1 MKLTRLVF
9 LAMFLI
15 VVACPAPDYPVLFG
29 YEDNWHKSLTMEEGL
44 IKAKITGRIRLH
56 SWGDALRIKVA
67 IEGLDTSKIVFFDS
81 TMIIS
86 RRIVNTTNYFD
97 DKVIFESETF
107 GFFRYDIYKKKHRI
121 DVVIGATYDS
131 HKFYGDMTRDEFF
144 AYLDKVNAR
153 LRIENIFSEPKVIDV
168 KLDKEL
174 LVRKLRGRVPALR
187 ENG

>member
-15 VVACPAPDYPVLFG
+15 VVACPPPDYPVLFG
-29 YEDNWHKSLTMEEGL
+29 YDGDWYKFLEMEEGPVGT
-44 IKAKITGRIRLH
+44 KITGNIRLS
-56 SWGDALRIKVA
+56 SWSDVLHIKVA

-97 DKVIFESETF
+97 DKVIFESKTF
-107 GFFRYDIYKKKHRI
+107 RPFYFNIYKKKHKI
-121 DVVIGATYDS
+121 DVVIGAIFDN

-144 AYLDKVNAR
+144 AYLDKVKGR
-153 LRIENIFSEPKVIDV
+153 LRIENIFAEPKVIEV
-168 KLDKEL
+168 KVDKKL
-174 LVRKLRGRVPALR
+174 LMRKLRRRVPALR
-187 ENG
+187 EKG